1 MELRLILLLIGAAI
15 LAAIWL
21 SWRHRERADQ
31 VPAMRAA
38 PTLGESGFPEDD
50 FPSETIPG
58 SSAKSAPVRE
68 QGEQLILALHVM
80 PRDGGSFAGAKVL
93 DAFDACNL
101 RFGRYQVYHRL
112 DAPGGNS
119 VFSVANVVEPGSLD
133 PETLDSAELPGLTL
147 FMVLPGPRGGVASYA
162 DMLATSRQ
170 LAQFLDGEVL
180 DQERSTLTRQTARHI
195 RERIITFETQLKLR
209 RPS

>member
-1 MELRLILLLIGAAI
+1 MELRLILILIGAVI
-15 LAAIWL
+15 IAAIWMF
-21 SWRHRERADQ
+21 SRQRRASGEA
-31 VPAMRAA
+31 PTPRAA
-38 PTLGESGFPEDD
+38 PTLDGESLPEDD

-80 PRDGGSFAGAKVL
+80 PRLAPNFTGAAVHT
-93 DAFDACNL
+93 AIEACGL
-101 RFGRYQVYHRL
+101 KYGRYQVFHRME
-112 DAPGGNS
+112 GSQS
-119 VFSVANVVEPGSLD
+119 VFSVANMVEPGSFDLTTID
-133 PETLDSAELPGLTL
+133 DSELLGLTL

-170 LAQFLDGEVL
+170 LAQALDGEVL

>member
-1 MELRLILLLIGAAI
+1 MELRLILLLIGAVI
-15 LAAIWL
+15 IAAIWL
-21 SWRHRERADQ
+21 FSQQRKPKSDAQ
-31 VPAMRAA
+31 TLRAA
-38 PTLGESGFPEDD
+38 PTLDGEGLPEDD

-80 PRDGGSFAGAKVL
+80 PRMAPAFAGTAVHKAVETCGL
-93 DAFDACNL
+93 KH
-101 RFGRYQVYHRL
+101 GRYEVFHRME
-112 DAPGGNS
+112 GSQS
-119 VFSVANVVEPGSLD
+119 VFSVANMVEPGSIDL
-133 PETLDSAELPGLTL
+133 AELDKMELLGLTL

-170 LAQFLDGEVL
+170 LAQALDGEVL